1 MIQGDTC
8 ESGMFIVSSE
18 GGRLGVF
25 AEDTVRERGPDTR
38 ASGAPACTRRRRA
51 YHARLVG

>member
-1 MIQGDTC
+1 
-8 ESGMFIVSSE
+8 MFIVSSE